1 MKGRRSASQ
10 PPIETPVLP
19 PSELAKTLSGSIC
32 DSAPNMQSTMRK
44 PVRPRAAQAAGSTP
58 LAMVPGGAVTSMAR
72 KTPLV
77 VGDVGRQHRADRAIA
92 RFFGKEKVFFAP
104 PLARG
109 RGAGPV
115 DEDMV
120 L

>member
-1 MKGRRSASQ
+1 MKGRRAASQ

-72 KTPLV
+72 TPPSLFGMLAGNTERIAQYLADLVTDQCLLITPLT
-77 VGDVGRQHRADRAIA
+77 
-92 RFFGKEKVFFAP
+92 
-104 PLARG
+104 
-109 RGAGPV
+109 
-115 DEDMV
+115 
-120 L
+120 